1 MANEP
6 QGTAGG
12 NATANAGNGGNA
24 AGSQT
29 GTGTNQQSSTADKT
43 VFTKEEFERELQR
56 EADRRVTEAQKAWA
70 AKQAEILAAK
80 DRDAEA
86 KVRELEQAAKEHE
99 EYAAFIEAA
108 HVAGIRN
115 VKAAHLVAKGG
126 GYFDQRGKFNVE
138 KFRNDNPEFFL
149 PMSGNANAGSGAG
162 GNQSSTFSM
171 DRWIR
176 SQAGR

>member
-1 MANEP
+1 MSTEQGANDK
-6 QGTAGG
+6 
-12 NATANAGNGGNA
+12 NASANAGNTGGNA
-24 AGSQT
+24 AGT
-29 GTGTNQQSSTADKT
+29 AGGTGASDKPQT
-43 VFTKEEFERELQR
+43 YTREEFERELQR

-70 AKQAEILAAK
+70 AKQAEVLAAK
-80 DRDAEA
+80 DRDAET
-86 KVRELEQAAKEHE
+86 KLRELEQAAKEHE